1 MNKGKRYLSIIVLI
15 FSITSVITCNKLPF
29 NGNQKSIDILN
40 GLGVL
45 LILNSTNSKLDSKFQ
60 SSNAK
65 SFYRKNGSRQY
76 QDLFIDYTL
85 KEPKLNSE
93 IIEAYIG
100 NEDEIIYDQQNNKV
114 IGHFDKKIDEFETN
128 SILFSHSDI
137 NKKLKIILT
146 LQQEGKIVSI
156 QEFKTT
162 GVTPPVIPPNSI
174 LLPSILVKTT
184 LPYTT
189 HPYQAIEVKFEN
201 PPNISEYTSL
211 IAYLGRPS
219 LITLEPNNFDVSNY
233 LQVAYY
239 NRDFHKFLFTTPELT
254 SPFKIIVVGVTAS
267 GKGNRIIDTIPP
279 IPIDHCS
286 GSENIPATFGNCDSF
301 CLKVDLIG
309 NQMEFYLQ
317 S

>member
-85 KEPKLNSE
+85 KEPKLHSE

-114 IGHFDKKIDEFETN
+114 IGHFDTKIDEFETN

-137 NKKLKIILT
+137 NKKLKIFLT
-146 LQQEGKIVSI
+146 LQQEGKIISI

-174 LLPSILVKTT
+174 LLPSILVKPHFLILRT
-184 LPYTT
+184 LIK
-189 HPYQAIEVKFEN
+189 Q
-201 PPNISEYTSL
+201 
-211 IAYLGRPS
+211 
-219 LITLEPNNFDVSNY
+219 
-233 LQVAYY
+233 
-239 NRDFHKFLFTTPELT
+239 
-254 SPFKIIVVGVTAS
+254 
-267 GKGNRIIDTIPP
+267 
-279 IPIDHCS
+279 
-286 GSENIPATFGNCDSF
+286 
-301 CLKVDLIG
+301 
-309 NQMEFYLQ
+309 
-317 S
+317 